1 MNKIVCFGEI
11 MLRLATPD
19 RLRFVQADNFIA
31 TFGGAEANVSV
42 SLANYGEN
50 AVFVSKV
57 PENEIGQ
64 AAINS
69 LRQYGVGTSNV
80 LRGGEDSFILK
91 PVHRKTFKSCL

>member
-69 LRQYGVGTSNV
+69 LRQ
-80 LRGGEDSFILK
+80 RCWHKQRIERR
-91 PVHRKTFKSCL
+91 RKLEAPFLETGAS

>member
-50 AVFVSKV
+50 AVFD
-57 PENEIGQ
+57 G
-64 AAINS
+64 
-69 LRQYGVGTSNV
+69 
-80 LRGGEDSFILK
+80 
-91 PVHRKTFKSCL
+91 